1 VGKNGHGSRP
11 RGGPDAGADG
21 KVREIEAVGFQAPLN
36 SPSGWENSAR
46 LADDSSSLRAG
57 LRDGKVPS
65 AVFHSCG
72 IFAYLK

>member
-1 VGKNGHGSRP
+1 
-11 RGGPDAGADG
+11 
-21 KVREIEAVGFQAPLN
+21 VREIEAVGFQAPLN